1 MNFCRV
7 YLKFAIA
14 TMFLFVLTISSA
26 QNLAD
31 FKEDGSTGSC
41 GWAKQDKNG
50 KTLPISIYASPNDSS
65 PSKTINH
72 DSNYYWVVEK
82 KGTWVKLRA
91 TGGPQ
96 FLNGPLVGWVK
107 ISQLQLGAFRN
118 CN

>member
-1 MNFCRV
+1 MKYFSKNFLV
-7 YLKFAIA
+7 V
-14 TMFLFVLTISSA
+14 FLSLVCVSAGLA
-26 QNLAD
+26 QNMQD
-31 FKEDGSTGSC
+31 WQEDGSTGSC
-41 GWAKQDKNG
+41 GWAKQDKSG
-50 KTLPISIYASPNDSS
+50 KSLPISVYRSPNDTS
-65 PSKTINH
+65 PIKTINH
-72 DSNYYWVVEK
+72 DVNYYWVVEK

>member
-1 MNFCRV
+1 MNICRV

-31 FKEDGSTGSC
+31 FKEDGSNGSC
-41 GWAKQDKNG
+41 GWAKQDKSG
-50 KTLPISIYASPNDSS
+50 KTMPISIYASPNESS
-65 PSKTINH
+65 LIKTIKN

-82 KGTWVKLRA
+82 KGSWLKLRGS
-91 TGGPQ
+91 GGPQ

-107 ISQLQLGAFRN
+107 LSQLQLGAFRN